1 MAVRSAGLHADAG
14 PGQACRWSWAQ
25 VVIHTKFIMAGHV
38 PGGARYAPHLT
49 IGRPTGGIVRRGH
62 GGSTG
67 HGGAPRA
74 QCAGGGFNPPRTGVE
89 LRLQLRVAGS
99 RNHEPATAPKLAPCS
114 IPFISKRPANLAQV
128 VIHTK
133 SIMAG
138 H

>member
-1 MAVRSAGLHADAG
+1 MTSGDEPKMGL
-14 PGQACRWSWAQ
+14 Q
-25 VVIHTKFIMAGHV
+25 TEF
-38 PGGARYAPHLT
+38 
-49 IGRPTGGIVRRGH
+49 GRPRAAAIV
-62 GGSTG
+62 
-67 HGGAPRA
+67 
-74 QCAGGGFNPPRTGVE
+74 GGGFNPPRTGVE